1 MGCRDQFG
9 CFPKGTQ
16 LVGMSLNS
24 DDTLNFKFSFYYIP
38 LSVKCFKLL

>member
-16 LVGMSLNS
+16 LVGMSFNS
-24 DDTLNFKFSFYYIP
+24 DDTLNFKFSTTSHR
-38 LSVKCFKLL
+38 L